1 MTVKAEGFS
10 QIAFQDNHGESA
22 APLIF
27 QETRAV
33 SPAQWMQG
41 PAGGVGIYVP
51 MVHWHGPGGR
61 AGAAAGQRCIP
72 HVWSRPTSWG
82 LPAGA
87 WRKWFQ
93 APGTQRLRGG
103 VCRPAL
109 PALVD
114 DV

>member
-1 MTVKAEGFS
+1 MKAEGFS

-72 HVWSRPTSWG
+72 HVWSRPTG
-82 LPAGA
+82 DVMGA
-87 WRKWFQ
+87 SC
-93 APGTQRLRGG
+93 RGVAQVVPSAWNAETKG
-103 VCRPAL
+103 RSLSTGASGPC
-109 PALVD
+109 
-114 DV
+114 